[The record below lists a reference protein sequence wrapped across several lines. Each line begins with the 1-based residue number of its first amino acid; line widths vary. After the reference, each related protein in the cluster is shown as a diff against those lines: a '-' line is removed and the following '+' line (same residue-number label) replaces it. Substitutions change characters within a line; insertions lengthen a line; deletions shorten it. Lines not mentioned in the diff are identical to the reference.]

1 MPIRLTVRGAATT
14 QDATHRPAPPGFQVG
29 TKQTR
34 TVRLSLA
41 SAGSD
46 KDRTTRPALRPLP
59 SSWSSSPSL
68 YPSRPPLRP
77 VRLHPRANGFAR
89 RRAHPPPLGPTCAHS
104 PAAKHRTTWSASR
117 SSVRRPEKYFDRS
130 DLPVDPHLFSSKFQ
144 QRLSQGSADIDGHGL
159 LLGRRAGFDSAAMI
173 YAKDKTRAAHSVRP
187 RVSAV
192 PQSRPCS
199 CSERRSR
206 FSSVRI
212 TRSCR
217 MTPQHPRLGAG
228 VSARSRAPL
237 TLPCSPPGQP
247 GA

>member
-1 MPIRLTVRGAATT
+1 MQGSIAHLTPLLATT

-34 TVRLSLA
+34 TVLLSLA
-41 SAGSD
+41 SAGD
-46 KDRTTRPALRPLP
+46 PTKTGLLAPRCGRCLLP
-59 SSWSSSPSL
+59 GHSRLL
-68 YPSRPPLRP
+68 YTLPRPPLRP
-77 VRLHPRANGFAR
+77 VRLHPRAEGFAR

-117 SSVRRPEKYFDRS
+117 SSVRHPEKCFDRS
-130 DLPVDPHLFSSKFQ
+130 DLLVDPQLFSSKFQ

-173 YAKDKTRAAHSVRP
+173 YAKDKARAAHSVRP

-192 PQSRPCS
+192 SQSCPCS

-212 TRSCR
+212 SRRPR
-217 MTPQHPRLGAG
+217 MAPYHPRL
-228 VSARSRAPL
+228 SA
-237 TLPCSPPGQP
+237 
-247 GA
+247 